1 MRDQDVQMSGIEL
14 QSPWGFCLHT
24 TRRNV
29 ECGCLLS
36 FNAPD
41 AMIQDAL
48 KTPRALRK
56 VAQSGRVEVDP
67 DVGLLTVAS
76 FPPLAREAAK
86 GE

>member
-1 MRDQDVQMSGIEL
+1 M
-14 QSPWGFCLHT
+14 W
-24 TRRNV
+24 NV
-29 ECGCLLS
+29 GVFS

-67 DVGLLTVAS
+67 DVGLLTVAT
-76 FPPLAREAAK
+76 FPPLARESAK
-86 GE
+86 GK

>member
-1 MRDQDVQMSGIEL
+1 MGV
-14 QSPWGFCLHT
+14 F
-24 TRRNV
+24 
-29 ECGCLLS
+29 S

-67 DVGLLTVAS
+67 MWAS
-76 FPPLAREAAK
+76 
-86 GE
+86 